1 MESLLLAAKV
11 EEDSLRNI
19 LSPSTYLVNYEDESL
34 KGMKNNNRYTLE
46 GCMSD
51 LSTVRNTI
59 HRIAKIS
66 IHEYKSIQ
74 EKRSELHIVMQKI
87 NDMKS
92 FCSRT
97 SDLVFRSL
105 CGAQK
110 EGGHAL
116 VSSRSRVLALHG
128 KAGRINTFLE
138 INYPHLGEKNVLS
151 MTFRELLVVSKEIR
165 EVEKIAMKASRQF
178 ESDISATKIG
188 REIAVEEDWSV
199 LLF

>member
-1 MESLLLAAKV
+1 MLLAAKG

-19 LSPSTYLVNYEDESL
+19 VAPSTYLINYEEESP
-34 KGMKNNNRYTLE
+34 KGMKNNNRYSLE

-59 HRIAKIS
+59 HHIATLS
-66 IHEYKSIQ
+66 INEYKSIQ
-74 EKRSELHIVMQKI
+74 EKRSGLHIVMQKI
-87 NDMKS
+87 NDMKN

-116 VSSRSRVLALHG
+116 VSSRSRVLSLHG
-128 KAGRINTFLE
+128 KAGRINTFL
-138 INYPHLGEKNVLS
+138 
-151 MTFRELLVVSKEIR
+151 
-165 EVEKIAMKASRQF
+165 
-178 ESDISATKIG
+178 
-188 REIAVEEDWSV
+188 
-199 LLF
+199 